1 MTNTDARTE
10 FALCPDE
17 THPDAVQILVPR
29 LVPLGGP
36 RAMNVRRTLPHRER
50 SFVGAWCFVDHYGP
64 HDVASSGGMDVP
76 PHPHTGLQTVSW
88 LFDGQIEHRDS
99 TGVHAMVQPGEVNL
113 MTAGQGIAHSEV
125 STPAATMLR
134 GVQLWVV
141 LPAADRHVA
150 AGFETYAVPLSELAP
165 GVRARVFIGELAG
178 QASPIHT
185 FSPLTGAE
193 IHLDA
198 GTRWTVEV
206 PPEHEHALLI
216 DSGSAAL
223 CGAELTEGELGIV
236 DAGRRELTLVARET
250 TRALLVG
257 GTPFQEEVVMWWNF
271 IAANHA
277 EIEQVREQWQDH
289 STRFGEVSGYSGM
302 PSRLPAPPMP
312 GVRLRPRD
320 PAARPGRAAAPDRR
334 QPATPTDRG

>member
-1 MTNTDARTE
+1 MTTTDARTE
-10 FALCPDE
+10 FALCPDQA
-17 THPDAVQILVPR
+17 HPDAVQVLAPR

-36 RAMNVRRTLPHRER
+36 RAMTVRRTLPHRER

-64 HDVASSGGMDVP
+64 DEVASTGGMDVP

-99 TGVHAMVQPGEVNL
+99 TGVHAIVRPGEVNL

-125 STPAATMLR
+125 STAATTTLR

-150 AGFETYAVPLSELAP
+150 ADFGRYVVPLVQVGP
-165 GVRARVFIGELAG
+165 GVRVRVFIGELAG
-178 QASPIHT
+178 QVSPIHT
-185 FSPLTGAE
+185 FTPLTGAE

-198 GTRWTVEV
+198 GTCWTLEV

-223 CGAELTEGELGIV
+223 GGTGLAAGELGIV
-236 DAGRRELTLVARET
+236 DAGARELTLVAREA
-250 TRALLVG
+250 TRALLLG
-257 GTPFQEEVVMWWNF
+257 GTPFGEEVVMWWNF
-271 IAANHA
+271 IAATHE
-277 EIEQVREQWQDH
+277 EIEQARQQWQARAA
-289 STRFGEVSGYSGM
+289 RFGEVSGYCGT

-312 GVRLRPRD
+312 GARLRPRG
-320 PAARPGRAAAPDRR
+320 RPTRP
-334 QPATPTDRG
+334 RGEA